1 MLLRDRVVVVSGA
14 GPGLGR
20 AVARAAAREG
30 AEVVLLSRS
39 DAFSE
44 ALIADVRSFGRR
56 ALDVRADITNE
67 DACARAVEQTLAAFG
82 RVDVLVNN
90 AFTTG
95 PHESIRGA
103 SIEKSWR
110 AAFKVNVF
118 GTMTVSRAF
127 AEPMCARG
135 EGTIVM
141 VGSMASRRIP
151 PGLAAY
157 AASKAALL
165 AAARG
170 LAAELGPRGVRV
182 NSVVPGHIQGP
193 ALDAFF
199 QMEAG
204 RLSVSPEEARRLVEQ
219 DAALRRIA
227 TPEEVAEAVLF
238 FASPRSSAIT
248 GQSLD
253 VNAGQYFD

>member
-1 MLLRDRVVVVSGA
+1 MLLADHVVVVSGA

-20 AVARAAAREG
+20 AIARAAAREG
-30 AEVVLLSRS
+30 ADLALLSRS

-44 ALIADVRSFGRR
+44 SLMTDVRALGRR
-56 ALDVRADITNE
+56 VLDVRADITDE
-67 DACARAVEQTLAAFG
+67 GSCARAVERTLATFG

-103 SIEKSWR
+103 PIEKSWR
-110 AAFKVNVF
+110 APFKVNVL

-135 EGTIVM
+135 RGAIVM

-157 AASKAALL
+157 AASKAAMLT
-165 AAARG
+165 AARA
-170 LAAELGPRGVRV
+170 LAAELGPSGVRV

-199 QMEAG
+199 QMEAA
-204 RLSVSPEEARRLVEQ
+204 RLSVSPEEARRLVER
-219 DAALRRIA
+219 DGALHRIA

-238 FASPRSSAIT
+238 LASSRASAIT
-248 GQSLD
+248 GQTLD
-253 VNAGQYFD
+253 VNCGQYFD